1 LVADLQTMAVKHSKY
16 RNTGIL
22 FELLVRQTT
31 ADLLENKDSKAV
43 KILKKYFTNTDLG
56 KEYNL
61 YNTLVTSKKLT
72 ESKAE
77 VLISTVVDQ
86 YKKIDFET
94 TNRLKYNLIKEIKRN
109 YKLEDFFKAKVENYK
124 SYASIYTIFESQHSK
139 QSDTKQLVA
148 NKITLLERIS
158 KEDIKN
164 KKVPNSLVEELMKED
179 KEIRLMTYKI
189 LVEKFNDKYG
199 TLSTKQKG
207 LLKEYIS
214 SISDTASLKESLNK
228 RLSSIKKE
236 LVSLSKTV
244 ESPVISIKLNEVIK
258 LISPIKENIGI
269 KDETIS
275 GILQYY
281 DLIDELKSIN

>member
-1 LVADLQTMAVKHSKY
+1 MAVKHSKY

-61 YNTLVTSKKLT
+61 YNTLVTSKKLS
-72 ESKAE
+72 ESKAD

-94 TNRLKYNLIKEIKRN
+94 TNRLKYNLIKEIKRS
-109 YKLEDFFKAKVENYK
+109 YKLEEFFKAKVDNYK

-139 QSDTKQLVA
+139 QADTKQLVV

-158 KEDIKN
+158 NDDIKN

-199 TLSTKQKG
+199 TLSSKQKG
-207 LLKEYIS
+207 LLKDYIS
-214 SISDTASLKESLNK
+214 SISDTTTLKESLNK

-236 LVSLSKTV
+236 LTSLSKSV
-244 ESPVISIKLNEVIK
+244 ESPVIAIKLNEVIK
-258 LISPIKENIGI
+258 LISPIKENIGV
-269 KDETIS
+269 KDETITS
-275 GILQYY
+275 ILQYY
-281 DLIDELKSIN
+281 DLIDELKSVK